1 MAVCRIQL
9 LIEENIMLPLTPVDK
24 TRLAPLIRENEKHD
38 WEHIRKMMGK

>member
-1 MAVCRIQL
+1 
-9 LIEENIMLPLTPVDK
+9 MLPLTPVDK